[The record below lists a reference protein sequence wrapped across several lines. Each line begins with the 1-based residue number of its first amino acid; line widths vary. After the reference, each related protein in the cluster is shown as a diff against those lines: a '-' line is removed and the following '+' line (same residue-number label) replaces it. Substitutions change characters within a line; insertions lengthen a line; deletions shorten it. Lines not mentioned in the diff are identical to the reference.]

1 LFPSTEWLWSLAATI
16 SMNPR
21 RLRFVLL
28 LSVAASFSGA
38 LPTANGEPAPIERHG
53 LPKPGS
59 DLVGSIRSAT
69 VRDEETLLDIAREQG
84 IGQEEILNANPGVDR
99 WLPPP
104 GTEVVIPGRRLLP
117 EAARKGIVI
126 NLPEYRLYYFPEP
139 TKKNDP
145 REVVT
150 VPISVGR
157 MDWKTPLGLTRITS
171 KQKNPAWIPPASIR
185 AEHEADGDMLPPV
198 VPPGPD
204 NPLGAYALRLGIPG
218 YLIHGTDKEFGVGMR
233 VTHGCMRLLPEHIE
247 ALFRLAPVGT
257 PVRLTNQPIKLGWG
271 PDALYLEVHP
281 PLEEDDRELEDLI
294 AETLAQA
301 RQGLAG
307 RPDLALDE
315 AMVAMAIIEKSG
327 LPVPITW
334 QESPRSITRAEE
346 QPLVAK
352 PTRPGEGRKTSS
364 SGGRRTTP
372 SN

>member
-1 LFPSTEWLWSLAATI
+1 
-16 SMNPR
+16 MNPR
-21 RLRFVLL
+21 QLRFALF
-28 LSVAASFSGA
+28 LSVAPLFAGA
-38 LPTANGEPAPIERHG
+38 FQTAHGEPAPIERHG

-59 DLVGSIRSAT
+59 DLVGSIRSVT
-69 VRDEETLLDIAREQG
+69 VRDEETLLDIARDQG

-139 TKKNDP
+139 TKKNSP

-150 VPISVGR
+150 FPISVGR
-157 MDWKTPLGLTRITS
+157 MDWKTPLGMTRVTS

-185 AEHEADGDMLPPV
+185 AEHEADGDMLPPA

-257 PVRLTNQPIKLGWG
+257 QVRLTNEPIKLGWG

-281 PLEEDDRELEDLI
+281 PLEEDDREIEDLI
-294 AETLAQA
+294 AETVAEA

-327 LPVPITW
+327 LPVPVTW
-334 QESPRSITRAEE
+334 QENPQSTTRAEE
-346 QPLVAK
+346 EPVIAK
-352 PTRPGEGRKTSS
+352 PLRPAQGRKAYGYGAGEHRSP
-364 SGGRRTTP
+364 P